1 MATNLFRKTQSLY
14 ASTAN
19 TFSTG
24 DSETITPASVA
35 GLPTDTEMTLTFDRV
50 DSGGTETPTK
60 MERIIGVVTGGN
72 FVSRVTTGRGAD
84 GSTEQAHTSPVVE
97 YIPNA
102 KDMDDAVDG
111 ILVEHLQTGKHGN
124 ITASTVNIGTTVALL
139 GTLDEDTM
147 SANSASHVVTQQSI
161 KAYSDSGT
169 QTLTNKTLTS
179 PTIDAATLTGTQA
192 YGDNAPNIAPKCRVY
207 LSATQENIANDT
219 WTKVLFDTESYDIGS
234 DYDVANKRFVAPV
247 TGYYLVNVNIGY
259 FVTGMVADKKYYAGI
274 YVNGALYSANISQAS
289 IVSDHTA
296 SVSDIVYVEA
306 GQYIEGYT
314 RHVAGATTPDIS
326 ASEQYCYMSIH
337 LLST

>member
-50 DSGGTETPTK
+50 DSSGTETPTK

-124 ITASTVNIGTTVALL
+124 VTASTINVGTTVAFT
-139 GTLDEDTM
+139 GGSNEATL
-147 SANSASHVVTQQSI
+147 SANSATLIPTQQAVKTYSKKTRVSTEASSATPTINTDNVDMHSI
-161 KAYSDSGT
+161 TAIGTAITSMTTNLSGT
-169 QTLTNKTLTS
+169 PTDGRKLIIRILDDGTARAITWGAAFEARGVALPTTTTISKLLTVGF
-179 PTIDAATLTGTQA
+179 I
-192 YGDNAPNIAPKCRVY
+192 Y
-207 LSATQENIANDT
+207 DT
-219 WTKVLFDTESYDIGS
+219 VD
-234 DYDVANKRFVAPV
+234 
-247 TGYYLVNVNIGY
+247 
-259 FVTGMVADKKYYAGI
+259 
-274 YVNGALYSANISQAS
+274 S
-289 IVSDHTA
+289 IWGCVA
-296 SVSDIVYVEA
+296 SVEED
-306 GQYIEGYT
+306 
-314 RHVAGATTPDIS
+314 
-326 ASEQYCYMSIH
+326 
-337 LLST
+337 

>member
-1 MATNLFRKTQSLY
+1 MDQKITELAELTTPAAVDLLAIVDDPSESPATQKMTLDTLDDYLS
-14 ASTAN
+14 AST
-19 TFSTG
+19 
-24 DSETITPASVA
+24 
-35 GLPTDTEMTLTFDRV
+35 
-50 DSGGTETPTK
+50 K
-60 MERIIGVVTGGN
+60 
-72 FVSRVTTGRGAD
+72 
-84 GSTEQAHTSPVVE
+84 
-97 YIPNA
+97 
-102 KDMDDAVDG
+102 
-111 ILVEHLQTGKHGN
+111 
-124 ITASTVNIGTTVALL
+124 
-139 GTLDEDTM
+139 
-147 SANSASHVVTQQSI
+147 
-161 KAYSDSGT
+161 
-169 QTLTNKTLTS
+169 TLTNKTLTA
-179 PTIDAATLTGTQA
+179 PTINAATLTGTQA

-296 SVSDIVYVEA
+296 LVSDIVYVEA

-314 RHVAGATTPDIS
+314 RHVVGATTPDIS